1 MKYDYDLIC
10 EVEPEFK
17 LRHTFER
24 FLWSMMTVHSR
35 LFGVTI
41 DKVRTSAMVPFVIY
55 FMRLKGRYG

>member
-1 MKYDYDLIC
+1 MC

-24 FLWSMMTVHSR
+24 FRWAMMTVHSR

-41 DKVRTSAMVPFVIY
+41 DKVRTSAMVPFVNYIY
-55 FMRLKGRYG
+55 